1 MMLISDRRRDETPI
15 RVLVNRL
22 KLFEEDDDELP
33 LLGRTRDL
41 SVE

>member
-1 MMLISDRRRDETPI
+1 MILMSDRRRDETPI

-22 KLFEEDDDELP
+22 KLLEEEDDEVAF
-33 LLGRTRDL
+33 LGRTRDL